1 MQYRIRFAP
10 EARRDLED
18 LYLYIAEEAGPD
30 RALAYVERI
39 EKFCLGFADFPQRGI
54 LRDDL
59 FPGLR
64 IVGFERR
71 ISVAF
76 KVVAD
81 TVIFYRFL
89 YGGRDLAAA
98 LGDF

>member
-39 EKFCLGFADFPQRGI
+39 EKFCLGFADF
-54 LRDDL
+54 
-59 FPGLR
+59 
-64 IVGFERR
+64 
-71 ISVAF
+71 S
-76 KVVAD
+76 
-81 TVIFYRFL
+81 
-89 YGGRDLAAA
+89 
-98 LGDF
+98 